1 MIKKLFQKS
10 KRYGS
15 ARISDVQGLLEK
27 RYQEMVDRN
36 QIRYDPA
43 QTQAL
48 KTLQKLMDNLLSAYP
63 NQQPFSLHKRRHA
76 KQRQCKSLYI
86 FGDVGHGKS
95 MLMDLF
101 YENCPIEK
109 KRRVHFHTFMLEVH
123 EFSHNWRKNEKYDVI
138 SALAEKINEK
148 TLLLCFD
155 EFHVIDV
162 ANAVI
167 LDRLFSRLYELGTVI
182 VSTSNRH
189 PDDLYQGGITPE
201 LFLSFIELLKKASD
215 IVALDAKQ
223 DYRLVNTRAPTPFYY
238 TPIEAETTS
247 ILERRYFQI
256 TRCRTLAPCVLKV
269 LGRDIRLSSAHNDV
283 AFSSFRELCEQ
294 PLGPADYLKIAS
306 RFRTLFLT
314 DIPKLGADKHDAAK
328 RFSTLIDAL
337 YFYNVILICSAEVPA
352 HELYDKEKS
361 AFFLK
366 RTVSRLTEMQTEI
379 YLARKR

>member
-1 MIKKLFQKS
+1 MIKKLFLKPS
-10 KRYGS
+10 PGHFGGV
-15 ARISDVQGLLEK
+15 SDVHGLLEK
-27 RYQEMVDRN
+27 RYQDLVDRN
-36 QIRYDPA
+36 QIKYDPA
-43 QTQAL
+43 QAEAL
-48 KTLQKLMDNLLSAYP
+48 KSLQKLMEKLLIDTAK
-63 NQQPFSLHKRRHA
+63 QKKFGLKKRRRSR
-76 KQRQCKSLYI
+76 QRQCRNLYI

-123 EFSHNWRKNEKYDVI
+123 EFSHSWRKNSKSDVI

-201 LFLSFIELLKKASD
+201 QFLSFIKLLKEASD
-215 IVALDAKQ
+215 IIELAGEE
-223 DYRLVNTRAPTPFYY
+223 DYRLIHSQAPEKSYY
-238 TPIEAETTS
+238 TPIQADTTA
-247 ILERRYFQI
+247 ILERRYRKM
-256 TRCRTLAPCVLKV
+256 THCAAMAPCILNV
-269 LGRDIRLSSAHNDV
+269 LGRDITLASAHGDV
-283 AFSSFRELCEQ
+283 AFSSFREMCEQ
-294 PLGPADYLKIAS
+294 PLGPPDYLKIAS
-306 RFRTLFLT
+306 RFKTLILV
-314 DIPKLGADKHDAAK
+314 DIPKLGADKHDEAK

-337 YFYNVILICSAEVPA
+337 YFHNIKLICSAEVPA
-352 HELYDKEKS
+352 HELYDGHKS

-366 RTVSRLTEMQTEI
+366 RTVSRLIEMQSVH
-379 YLARKR
+379 YLNRKR

>member
-1 MIKKLFQKS
+1 
-10 KRYGS
+10 
-15 ARISDVQGLLEK
+15 
-27 RYQEMVDRN
+27 
-36 QIRYDPA
+36 
-43 QTQAL
+43 
-48 KTLQKLMDNLLSAYP
+48 
-63 NQQPFSLHKRRHA
+63 
-76 KQRQCKSLYI
+76 
-86 FGDVGHGKS
+86 

-123 EFSHNWRKNEKYDVI
+123 EFSHSWRKNSKSDVI
-138 SALAEKINEK
+138 WALAEKIHEK

-201 LFLSFIELLKKASD
+201 LFLSFIKLLKEASD
-215 IVALDAKQ
+215 IIELAGEE
-223 DYRLVNTRAPTPFYY
+223 DYRLIHSQAPEKSYY
-238 TPIEAETTS
+238 TPIQADTTA
-247 ILERRYFQI
+247 ILERRYRKM
-256 TRCRTLAPCVLKV
+256 TSCAAMAPYILNV
-269 LGRDIRLSSAHNDV
+269 LGRDITLASAHGDV
-283 AFSSFRELCEQ
+283 AFSSFREMCEQ

-306 RFRTLFLT
+306 RFKTLILV
-314 DIPKLGADKHDAAK
+314 DIPKLEADKHDEAK

-337 YFYNVILICSAEVPA
+337 YFHNVILICSAEVPA
-352 HELYDKEKS
+352 HELYDGHKS

-366 RTVSRLTEMQTEI
+366 RTVSRLIEMQSEH
-379 YLARKR
+379 YLNRKC